1 MRKMLSYMQAKHWRL
16 FAISIALMFLQVF
29 LDLKLPDYM
38 SGITEKVQTG
48 TATTAA
54 LLRDGGFMLLC
65 ALGTT
70 MTAIAG
76 NFCSSK
82 MSASFS
88 QSLRSKIFHKVQ
100 TFNKEEIDHL
110 VLLAS

>member
-54 LLRDGGFMLLC
+54 TPPRFPRSWRRC
-65 ALGTT
+65 RALP
-70 MTAIAG
+70 
-76 NFCSSK
+76 
-82 MSASFS
+82 
-88 QSLRSKIFHKVQ
+88 R
-100 TFNKEEIDHL
+100 
-110 VLLAS
+110 